1 MALRSVDNQQIAL
14 SDAATDENQAIA
26 RRKDNAADPKLSDH
40 RASVTIFGVLDDAED
55 QAFSITLQ
63 SEFP

>member
-14 SDAATDENQAIA
+14 PDAATDENQAIA
-26 RRKDNAADPKLSDH
+26 RRKNAADPKLIDH
-40 RASVTIFGVLDDAED
+40 GASVTIFGVLDDAED
-55 QAFSITLQ
+55 QAFSIILQ